1 MTDNERQEPV
11 TSNELLGHSTTRRK
25 VMGGSIAA
33 GLGIFGGAMMRGG
46 VLASP
51 GGTGKAVPVAA
62 QDAEAAATP
71 AAQQVLVL
79 PDDTSITKVLDF
91 YVYVYQRP
99 SSAASDVFSEPLVR
113 MDRNFEIL
121 PASAESWEG
130 SEDGLTWTFKIREG
144 LTWSDGNPVTA
155 NDWIATFQSSVSPD
169 AAWDFTWFFQGVL
182 KNWTEAV
189 NGDMTPDQ
197 IGVHQGANELELV
210 FETVAPAPYLPAMLL
225 YSNPLSAAGL
235 AANGR
240 LYNTDPSTAIS
251 AGPYILSEWLP
262 DQQITYVRNDKYT
275 GTLPG
280 AVDEIRIKLTSPDNY
295 FTMYQAGDI
304 DFMRNPAPA
313 ALTIMQGDETTAKEV
328 YSGVGDFPTYYVF
341 FDVTK
346 DPWTDIKVRQAW
358 SHAIDRDAL
367 KASILGPN
375 GVPAYSWLAPGFPA
389 NNTEGLKDIQA
400 YDPEKGKALLA
411 EAGFENGD
419 GFPKQTLMLRSPTPL
434 EETVGEA
441 IAAMIKQNLNIDVEV
456 VKQDS
461 QGYMAALTAKPTQI
475 ELGFIRYG
483 MDFLDP
489 FNMLS
494 VWLTGGRHS
503 WSNPDY
509 DTAVKD
515 AAEFLGDP
523 QERIE
528 MFKAAEKILVEDVP
542 AVFVYHGTE
551 VQFVKPWLG
560 GDFIKPDKN
569 GIQAMHW
576 PNYATMST
584 VPAEMFLVEGAPER

>member
-1 MTDNERQEPV
+1 
-11 TSNELLGHSTTRRK
+11 
-25 VMGGSIAA
+25 
-33 GLGIFGGAMMRGG
+33 
-46 VLASP
+46 
-51 GGTGKAVPVAA
+51 
-62 QDAEAAATP
+62 
-71 AAQQVLVL
+71 
-79 PDDTSITKVLDF
+79 
-91 YVYVYQRP
+91 
-99 SSAASDVFSEPLVR
+99 
-113 MDRNFEIL
+113 
-121 PASAESWEG
+121 
-130 SEDGLTWTFKIREG
+130 
-144 LTWSDGNPVTA
+144 
-155 NDWIATFQSSVSPD
+155 
-169 AAWDFTWFFQGVL
+169 
-182 KNWTEAV
+182 
-189 NGDMTPDQ
+189 
-197 IGVHQGANELELV
+197 
-210 FETVAPAPYLPAMLL
+210 
-225 YSNPLSAAGL
+225 
-235 AANGR
+235 
-240 LYNTDPSTAIS
+240 
-251 AGPYILSEWLP
+251 
-262 DQQITYVRNDKYT
+262 VRNDKYT

-367 KASILGPN
+367 KASVLGPN

-515 AAEFLGDP
+515 AAEFLGPTD
-523 QERIE
+523 ERIE